1 MVPVAAAD
9 TKFALDI
16 RRREQLSC
24 FDTAAQ
30 PGRAALERID
40 EQIRE
45 ALVLVHPFVVGELA
59 CGNLKSRSGILAD
72 LQQLPSAVLATDGEV
87 MQLIE
92 ERRLWGLGIG
102 WIDGHLL
109 ASALFSNCRLWTLD
123 RRLNRAAA
131 AAGVRHY

>member
-1 MVPVAAAD
+1 MILVDTSVWIAHFRKGVP
-9 TKFALDI
+9 ALA
-16 RRREQLSC
+16 ETL
-24 FDTAAQ
+24 
-30 PGRAALERID
+30 G
-40 EQIRE
+40 E
-45 ALVLVHPFVVGELA
+45 ALVFAHPFVVGELA
-59 CGNLKSRSGILAD
+59 CGNLKNRSRILAD
-72 LQQLPSAVLATDGEV
+72 LQQLPSAMPATDDEV